1 MAENKQ
7 VIYFDH
13 AATTK
18 PLPEVG
24 ALYSEVINTYYA
36 NPSSVHQLGIDNNR
50 LLEGARKEILAS
62 LGMKDHQ
69 VIFTSGATESNNLAL
84 KGYMHRYKNRGKHL
98 IVSAIEHPSVL
109 NTVNTLMKEGF
120 DVSFIPVDEHGKVS
134 LKRIREELKESTIL
148 VSIMAIN
155 NEVGAIEPIKEIAE
169 FFKQFPNIRLHVD
182 AVQAVGKIDLPY
194 NDIDLLTISMHKL
207 GGLKGSGLLIKRKI
221 IEFIPIQDGGG
232 HEYGYRSGTND
243 LAAAVVSNFVLK
255 RALKD
260 VMDKRIQVAELARK
274 LYEYFSSKKDDVAIN
289 SLIENPYIINISL
302 LRKKASVFAEFLSNN
317 GIMVSTHSACS
328 SRVDSGSPTLK
339 AMGKNDVICK
349 NAIRISLSTTNTI
362 EEVNRFIEV
371 FDFGLKR
378 LKG

>member
-1 MAENKQ
+1 MAEGKR

-36 NPSSVHQLGIDNNR
+36 NPSSVHQLGIDNSR
-50 LLEGARKEILAS
+50 LLDGARKEILQT

-84 KGYMHRYKNRGKHL
+84 KGFMHRYKNRGKHI
-98 IVSAIEHPSVL
+98 IVSSIEHPSVL
-109 NTVNTLMKEGF
+109 NTINSLANEGF
-120 DVSFIPVDEHGKVS
+120 EVTIIPVDSNGKVS
-134 LKRIREELKESTIL
+134 LPRIQKELKENTIL
-148 VSIMAIN
+148 VSIMAVN
-155 NEVGAIEPIKEIAE
+155 NEVGTIEPINDIAT
-169 FFKQFPNIRLHVD
+169 FFKAFPNIKLHVD

-207 GGLKGSGLLIKRKI
+207 GGLKGSGLLIKRKS
-221 IEFIPIQDGGG
+221 IELTPIQDGGG

-243 LAAAVVSNFVLK
+243 LGAAVVSNFVLK
-255 RALKD
+255 KALND
-260 VMDKRIQVAELARK
+260 VTNKRIQVYDLAK
-274 LYEYFSSKKDDVAIN
+274 PLYEYFSSQASEVVIN
-289 SLIENPYIINISL
+289 SKIENPYIINISL
-302 LRKKASVFAEFLSNN
+302 LHKKASVFAEFLSTN

-328 SRVDSGSPTLK
+328 SRVESGSPTLK
-339 AMGKNDVICK
+339 AMGKNPVVCN
-349 NAIRISLSTTNTI
+349 NAIRISLSTTNTL
-362 EEVNRFIEV
+362 EEVKRFIEV
-371 FDFGLKR
+371 FDYGLKR